1 MEDAMEPIFRCRKIN
16 SGYLCRI
23 NTEKSELE
31 LRYRNDKLQSVHVSE
46 RGKEAEI
53 DLSSGIS
60 IRNLRYNDSSTS
72 IFIGG

>member
-1 MEDAMEPIFRCRKIN
+1 MEPIFKCRKLN

-31 LRYRNDKLQSVHVSE
+31 LRYKNDKLQSVHVSE

-53 DLSSGIS
+53 DLSNGIS
-60 IRNLRYNDSSTS
+60 IRNLRYSDSDTN